1 VERRYELETLRRS
14 LAMLRPGA
22 PALDR
27 EEAMRLVRELQAFER
42 QVRTLREG
50 LLHLLEEARPGT
62 RPSAQRDQGGRV
74 GQDLADGGEE
84 P

>member
-1 VERRYELETLRRS
+1 
-14 LAMLRPGA
+14 MLRPGA

-27 EEAMRLVRELQAFER
+27 EEAMRLVLELQAFER

-50 LLHLLEEARPGT
+50 LLHLLDETWPG
-62 RPSAQRDQGGRV
+62 PGGSAQRNQGGGV
-74 GQDLADGGEE
+74 GQDLADRGEE

>member
-1 VERRYELETLRRS
+1 MERHHEIESLRRS

-27 EEAMRLVRELQAFER
+27 EEAIRLVRELQGLER

-50 LLHLLEEARPGT
+50 LLALLDEAR
-62 RPSAQRDQGGRV
+62 
-74 GQDLADGGEE
+74 
-84 P
+84 

>member
-1 VERRYELETLRRS
+1 
-14 LAMLRPGA
+14 MLRPGA

-27 EEAMRLVRELQAFER
+27 EKAMRLVRELQACER

-50 LLHLLEEARPGT
+50 LLHLLDEACPGT
-62 RPSAQRDQGGRV
+62 GRSAQRDQARGV
-74 GQDLADGGEE
+74 GQDLGDVGEE